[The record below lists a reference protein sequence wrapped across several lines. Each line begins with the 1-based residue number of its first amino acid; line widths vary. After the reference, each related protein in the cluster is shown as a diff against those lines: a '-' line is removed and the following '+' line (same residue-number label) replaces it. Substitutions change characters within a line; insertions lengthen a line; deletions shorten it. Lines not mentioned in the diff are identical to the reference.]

1 MKENVFKE
9 NFKRSK
15 KLYNTLKKDE
25 ESVFFAS
32 ERINK
37 QLIKKIKRSKYEKD
51 IIFLRLYNIIENV
64 NLDEKEEIPTFV
76 PFVENKKDTDNSTLY
91 SFNGPFQLLHADI
104 ADIRFFSKS
113 AADPHYCLLF
123 VDLFTQKF
131 YMYPMKK
138 RNLLKKKIELFYEEV
153 NHKRKEK
160 MRLQTDLEF
169 QQNEIKKLNK
179 KYNVE
184 MFSIRVRGGKAFA
197 AEQKIREFKKL
208 LLKIK
213 SLYKKNGMRV
223 KPNELIKKTTTNM
236 NKTKTTKYQI
246 EPEYVEKK
254 SLEDDNFREKFDFN
268 RIEKVG
274 KNNKRIERYI
284 IKKDANKRKLREPL
298 AIGEKVLVLSE
309 RRTR

>member
-15 KLYNTLKKDE
+15 NLYNALKKDE
-25 ESVFFAS
+25 ESVLFAS

-51 IIFLRLYNIIENV
+51 IIFLRLYNSIENV

-76 PFVENKKDTDNSTLY
+76 PFVENKKDIDNSTLY

-104 ADIRFFSKS
+104 ADVRFFSKS

-123 VDLFTQKF
+123 VDLFTQKI
-131 YMYPMKK
+131 YTYPMKK
-138 RNLLKKKIELFYEEV
+138 RNLKKMELFFEEV
-153 NHKRKEK
+153 NHKRKGK

-179 KYNVE
+179 KFNVE
-184 MFSIRVRGGKAFA
+184 LFSTRVRGGKAFA
-197 AEQKIREFKKL
+197 AEQKIRELKKL

-213 SLYKKNGMRV
+213 LLYKK
-223 KPNELIKKTTTNM
+223 KWDE
-236 NKTKTTKYQI
+236 
-246 EPEYVEKK
+246 
-254 SLEDDNFREKFDFN
+254 S
-268 RIEKVG
+268 
-274 KNNKRIERYI
+274 
-284 IKKDANKRKLREPL
+284 
-298 AIGEKVLVLSE
+298 
-309 RRTR
+309 